1 MKGLDD
7 LNGSDGLKAVMQ
19 AADDA
24 GAASRTYVPGY
35 PITDLA
41 AGLNAEISINEKVA
55 LEIALGASA
64 TGLRSMV
71 VVKQV
76 GMNALADPLV
86 ISATHNIG
94 SGLVLI
100 AGDDLGPRG
109 SQVEMDS
116 RFYGPVARLPVLNPR
131 DPENLYA
138 SILEAYSLSEGLR
151 VPVIV
156 RVTAPLLAEECPH
169 ISSQPTF
176 GTGQRFRR
184 LDMVLT
190 MRGLNQRH
198 HEKTMAQ
205 AAEAAFSSPLNRLQ
219 KCAGG
224 VGIIASGRPAA
235 LAEGLGVS
243 GLYLTYVNPLPW
255 GLIRQFLDDHQTIL
269 VAEEPEPF
277 IESML
282 GGLKKVKGK
291 LTCHLPRG
299 ELKREDLIQA
309 VQDLKTGA
317 QVTGRAARDYETV
330 AGGRG
335 GVCEDCPFA
344 SLFYALRDLHV
355 PVAGDAGCSIRAS
368 RLPYQSVDVVYGLG
382 SSIGVASGF
391 KAKGIAL
398 VGDYALAHSGL
409 QGLIN
414 ALWKKRDLLVVVL
427 KNDVAAMTGGQ
438 EVPDLTA
445 LLEGLLP
452 TRGFDLP
459 ATVQEAEQILQEEL
473 ARNGPSTIVA
483 RGICPRYASEL
494 SNHQPISPDI
504 RRSPRSRA
512 PSSCPDH

>member
-1 MKGLDD
+1 M
-7 LNGSDGLKAVMQ
+7 
-19 AADDA
+19 
-24 GAASRTYVPGY
+24 
-35 PITDLA
+35 
-41 AGLNAEISINEKVA
+41 E
-55 LEIALGASA
+55 
-64 TGLRSMV
+64 
-71 VVKQV
+71 
-76 GMNALADPLV
+76 
-86 ISATHNIG
+86 
-94 SGLVLI
+94 
-100 AGDDLGPRG
+100 
-109 SQVEMDS
+109 
-116 RFYGPVARLPVLNPR
+116 
-131 DPENLYA
+131 
-138 SILEAYSLSEGLR
+138 
-151 VPVIV
+151 
-156 RVTAPLLAEECPH
+156 
-169 ISSQPTF
+169 
-176 GTGQRFRR
+176 
-184 LDMVLT
+184 LT

-205 AAEAAFSSPLNRLQ
+205 AAEAAFSSPLNRMK

-235 LAEGLGVS
+235 LAEGLEVS

-317 QVTGRAARDYETV
+317 RVAGRAARDYETV

-344 SLFYALRDLHV
+344 NLFSALRDLHV

-391 KAKGIAL
+391 STKGIAL

-414 ALWKKRDLLVVVL
+414 ALWQKRDLLVVVL

-438 EVPDLTA
+438 MVPDLA
-445 LLEGLLP
+445 PLLEGLLP
-452 TRGFDLP
+452 VRYLDLLGS
-459 ATVQEAEQILQEEL
+459 VQEAELVLREEL
-473 ARNGPSTIVA
+473 IRKGPSVIVA
-483 RGICPRYASEL
+483 RGICPRYASDL

-504 RRSPRSRA
+504 RRSPRSQA
-512 PSSCPDH
+512 PSRCPDH

>member
-1 MKGLDD
+1 
-7 LNGSDGLKAVMQ
+7 
-19 AADDA
+19 
-24 GAASRTYVPGY
+24 
-35 PITDLA
+35 
-41 AGLNAEISINEKVA
+41 
-55 LEIALGASA
+55 
-64 TGLRSMV
+64 
-71 VVKQV
+71 
-76 GMNALADPLV
+76 
-86 ISATHNIG
+86 
-94 SGLVLI
+94 
-100 AGDDLGPRG
+100 
-109 SQVEMDS
+109 
-116 RFYGPVARLPVLNPR
+116 
-131 DPENLYA
+131 
-138 SILEAYSLSEGLR
+138 
-151 VPVIV
+151 
-156 RVTAPLLAEECPH
+156 
-169 ISSQPTF
+169 
-176 GTGQRFRR
+176 
-184 LDMVLT
+184 
-190 MRGLNQRH
+190 
-198 HEKTMAQ
+198 
-205 AAEAAFSSPLNRLQ
+205 
-219 KCAGG
+219 
-224 VGIIASGRPAA
+224 
-235 LAEGLGVS
+235 
-243 GLYLTYVNPLPW
+243 LTYVNPLPW

-282 GGLKKVKGK
+282 GGLEKVKGK
-291 LTCHLPRG
+291 LTRHLPSG

-309 VQDLKTGA
+309 VEALKDDADMPGGP
-317 QVTGRAARDYETV
+317 VNEYETV

-414 ALWKKRDLLVVVL
+414 ALWQKRDLLVVVL

-473 ARNGPSTIVA
+473 ARNGPSAIVA
-483 RGICPRYASEL
+483 RGICPRYASDL

-504 RRSPRSRA
+504 RRSLSLEG
-512 PSSCPDH
+512 SSYCPDH

>member
-1 MKGLDD
+1 MSSLKGIND
-7 LNGSDGLKAVMQ
+7 LSGPTGLCGLEAAVM

-24 GAASRTYVPGY
+24 EAVVRTYVPGY

-41 AGLNAEISINEKVA
+41 AGLKAEISIDEKVA

-71 VVKQV
+71 VAKQV

-86 ISATHNIG
+86 ISATQNIG

-116 RFYGPVARLPVLNPR
+116 RFYGLVAKLPLFDPR

-138 SILEAYSLSEGLR
+138 SIIEAYSLSEKLR

-156 RVTAPLLAEECPH
+156 RVTASLLKSEGAQ
-169 ISSQPTF
+169 ISSRPSP
-176 GTGQRFRR
+176 GAGQIFER
-184 LDMVLT
+184 LEPELT

-198 HEKTMAQ
+198 HAETMARAGE
-205 AAEAAFSSPLNRLQ
+205 AAESSPLNRRQDCL
-219 KCAGG
+219 GS

-235 LAEGLGVS
+235 LAEGLEVS
-243 GLYLTYVNPLPW
+243 LLSLTCANPLPW
-255 GLIRQFLDDHQTIL
+255 ALIRRFLDDHGTVL
-269 VAEEPEPF
+269 VVEEPEPF
-277 IESML
+277 IESHL
-282 GGLKKVKGK
+282 GGSEKVKGK
-291 LTCHLPRG
+291 RTGHLPRG
-299 ELKREDLIQA
+299 ELKRDDIIQA
-309 VQDLKTGA
+309 LQALETGA
-317 QVTGRAARDYETV
+317 DAPSKAAQEYETV
-330 AGGRG
+330 SGRG
-335 GVCEDCPFA
+335 HAGVCDDCPFA
-344 SLFYALRDLHV
+344 NLFFALRGLDV

-382 SSIGVASGF
+382 SSIAVASGF
-391 KAKGIAL
+391 KTKGVAL

-414 ALWKKRDLLVVVL
+414 ALWQKRDLLAVLL

-438 EVPDLTA
+438 KVPDLTA

-452 TRGFDLP
+452 TRDFDLP
-459 ATVQEAEQILQEEL
+459 ATVQEAEQILREEL
-473 ARNGPSTIVA
+473 ARPGPRVIVA
-483 RGICPRYASEL
+483 RGICPRF
-494 SNHQPISPDI
+494 
-504 RRSPRSRA
+504 
-512 PSSCPDH
+512 SSDREDAG

>member
-7 LNGSDGLKAVMQ
+7 LNGLKAVMQ

-24 GAASRTYVPGY
+24 GAAIRTYVPGY

-116 RFYGPVARLPVLNPR
+116 RFYGPLAKLPLLDPR

-156 RVTAPLLAEECPH
+156 RVTAPLLAEEGPH
-169 ISSQPTF
+169 ISSRPAP

-184 LDMVLT
+184 LDMELT

-198 HEKTMAQ
+198 HEKTMAR

-219 KCAGG
+219 KCLGG
-224 VGIIASGRPAA
+224 VGIIASGWPAA
-235 LAEGLGVS
+235 LAEGLGIS

-255 GLIRQFLDDHQTIL
+255 GLIRKFLDDHQTIL

-282 GGLKKVKGK
+282 GGLEKVKGK

-299 ELKREDLIQA
+299 ELKRDDIIQA
-309 VQDLKTGA
+309 VQALKTDGDA
-317 QVTGRAARDYETV
+317 PCKAAREYETV
-330 AGGRG
+330 AGRG
-335 GVCEDCPFA
+335 HAGVCEDCPFA
-344 SLFYALRDLHV
+344 SLFYALRDLDV

-414 ALWKKRDLLVVVL
+414 ALWQKRDLLVVVL

-438 EVPDLTA
+438 MVPDLNT
-445 LLEGLLP
+445 LLEGLMPVRYL
-452 TRGFDLP
+452 DLLGS
-459 ATVQEAEQILQEEL
+459 VQEAELVLREEL
-473 ARNGPSTIVA
+473 IRKGPSVIVA
-483 RGICPRYASEL
+483 RGICPRYASDL
-494 SNHQPISPDI
+494 SNH
-504 RRSPRSRA
+504 
-512 PSSCPDH
+512 

>member
-116 RFYGPVARLPVLNPR
+116 RFYGPLAKLPLLDPR

-151 VPVIV
+151 VPVVV
-156 RVTAPLLAEECPH
+156 RVTAPLLAEECPQ
-169 ISSQPTF
+169 ISSRPTF

-184 LDMVLT
+184 LDMDLT

-198 HEKTMAQ
+198 HEKTMAR
-205 AAEAAFSSPLNRLQ
+205 AAGAAFSSSLNRMK

-224 VGIIASGRPAA
+224 VGIIASGRPAV
-235 LAEGLGVS
+235 LAEGLEVS

-317 QVTGRAARDYETV
+317 QVAGRAARDYETV

-391 KAKGIAL
+391 STKGIAL

-414 ALWKKRDLLVVVL
+414 ALWQKRDLLAVVL

-473 ARNGPSTIVA
+473 ARNGPSAIVA
-483 RGICPRYASEL
+483 RGICPRYASDL

-504 RRSPRSRA
+504 RRSLSLEG
-512 PSSCPDH
+512 SSYCPDH